1 MNCKSIFVVGLRKG
15 LIARAGTLDFLII
28 VASVKIREK
37 IMNSTRKGCNVT
49 PTTTT
54 TRKMMKMT
62 ATILIFLLA
71 GSE

>member
-1 MNCKSIFVVGLRKG
+1 MNCKSIFVVGRRKG

-28 VASVKIREK
+28 VASVKIRER
-37 IMNSTRKGCNVT
+37 IMNRTRKGCNVT
-49 PTTTT
+49 PTT

>member
-1 MNCKSIFVVGLRKG
+1 MNCKSIFVVGRRKG
-15 LIARAGTLDFLII
+15 LIARAGTLDILII

-37 IMNSTRKGCNVT
+37 IMNRTRKGCNVT
-49 PTTTT
+49 PTT

>member
-1 MNCKSIFVVGLRKG
+1 MNCKSIFVVGRRKG
-15 LIARAGTLDFLII
+15 LITRAGTLDFLII

-37 IMNSTRKGCNVT
+37 IMNRTRKGCNVT
-49 PTTTT
+49 PTT

-71 GSE
+71 ASE

>member
-1 MNCKSIFVVGLRKG
+1 MNCKSIFVVERRKG

-37 IMNSTRKGCNVT
+37 IMNRTRKGCNVT
-49 PTTTT
+49 PTT

-71 GSE
+71 ASE

>member
-1 MNCKSIFVVGLRKG
+1 MNCKSIFVVGRRKC
-15 LIARAGTLDFLII
+15 LIPRAGTLDFLII

-37 IMNSTRKGCNVT
+37 IMNRTRKGCNVT
-49 PTTTT
+49 STT

>member
-1 MNCKSIFVVGLRKG
+1 MNCKSIFVVGRRKG

-37 IMNSTRKGCNVT
+37 IINRTRKGCNVT
-49 PTTTT
+49 PTT

-71 GSE
+71 ASE

>member
-1 MNCKSIFVVGLRKG
+1 MNCKSIFVVGQRKG

-49 PTTTT
+49 PTTT
-54 TRKMMKMT
+54 RKMMKMT

>member
-1 MNCKSIFVVGLRKG
+1 MNCKSIFVVGRRKG

-37 IMNSTRKGCNVT
+37 IMNRTRKGCNVT
-49 PTTTT
+49 PTT

-71 GSE
+71 VSE

>member
-1 MNCKSIFVVGLRKG
+1 MNCKSIFVVEQRKG

-37 IMNSTRKGCNVT
+37 IMNRTRKGCNVT
-49 PTTTT
+49 STT

>member
-1 MNCKSIFVVGLRKG
+1 M
-15 LIARAGTLDFLII
+15 IARAGTLDFLII

-37 IMNSTRKGCNVT
+37 IMNRTRKGCNVT
-49 PTTTT
+49 PTT

>member
-1 MNCKSIFVVGLRKG
+1 MNCKSIFVVERRKG

-37 IMNSTRKGCNVT
+37 IMNRTRKGCNVT
-49 PTTTT
+49 PTT

-62 ATILIFLLA
+62 ATILILLLA
-71 GSE
+71 ASE

>member
-1 MNCKSIFVVGLRKG
+1 MNCKSIFVVGRRKG

-37 IMNSTRKGCNVT
+37 IMNRTRKGCNVT
-49 PTTTT
+49 PTT

>member
-1 MNCKSIFVVGLRKG
+1 MNCKSIFVVGRRKG

-37 IMNSTRKGCNVT
+37 IMNRTRKGCNVT
-49 PTTTT
+49 PTT

-71 GSE
+71 ASE

>member
-1 MNCKSIFVVGLRKG
+1 MNCKSIFVVGRRKG

-37 IMNSTRKGCNVT
+37 NMNSTRKGCNVT
-49 PTTTT
+49 PTT

-62 ATILIFLLA
+62 ATILIFLLT

>member
-1 MNCKSIFVVGLRKG
+1 MNCKSIFVVGRRKG

-49 PTTTT
+49 PTTT
-54 TRKMMKMT
+54 RKMMKMT

>member
-1 MNCKSIFVVGLRKG
+1 MNCKSIFVVGPRKG

-37 IMNSTRKGCNVT
+37 IMNRTRKGCNVT
-49 PTTTT
+49 PTT

>member
-1 MNCKSIFVVGLRKG
+1 MNCKSIFVVGRRKG
-15 LIARAGTLDFLII
+15 SIARAGTLDFLII

-37 IMNSTRKGCNVT
+37 IMIRTRKGCNVT
-49 PTTTT
+49 PTT

-71 GSE
+71 ASE

>member
-1 MNCKSIFVVGLRKG
+1 MNCKSIFVVERRKG
-15 LIARAGTLDFLII
+15 LIARAGTLDFLTI

-37 IMNSTRKGCNVT
+37 IMNRTRKGCNVT
-49 PTTTT
+49 PTT

>member
-1 MNCKSIFVVGLRKG
+1 MNCKSIFVVGRRKG

-49 PTTTT
+49 PTTT
-54 TRKMMKMT
+54 RKMMKMT

-71 GSE
+71 ASE

>member
-1 MNCKSIFVVGLRKG
+1 MNCKSIFLVGRRKG

-49 PTTTT
+49 PTTT
-54 TRKMMKMT
+54 RKMMKMT

>member
-1 MNCKSIFVVGLRKG
+1 MNCKSIFVVGRRKG

-28 VASVKIREK
+28 VASVKIREN

-49 PTTTT
+49 PTT

>member
-1 MNCKSIFVVGLRKG
+1 MNCKSIFVVERRKG

-49 PTTTT
+49 PTTT
-54 TRKMMKMT
+54 RKMMKMT

>member
-1 MNCKSIFVVGLRKG
+1 MNCKSIFVVGRTKG

-37 IMNSTRKGCNVT
+37 IMNRTRKGCNVT
-49 PTTTT
+49 PTT

>member
-1 MNCKSIFVVGLRKG
+1 MNCKSIFVVGRRKG

-49 PTTTT
+49 PTTT
-54 TRKMMKMT
+54 RNMMTMT
-62 ATILIFLLA
+62 ATKLIFLLA

>member
-1 MNCKSIFVVGLRKG
+1 MNCKSIFVVGRRKG

-37 IMNSTRKGCNVT
+37 IMNSTCKGCNVT
-49 PTTTT
+49 PTT

>member
-1 MNCKSIFVVGLRKG
+1 MNCKSIFVVERRKG

-28 VASVKIREK
+28 VASVKIREN
-37 IMNSTRKGCNVT
+37 IMNRTRKGCNVT
-49 PTTTT
+49 PTT

>member
-1 MNCKSIFVVGLRKG
+1 MNCKSIFVVGQRKG
-15 LIARAGTLDFLII
+15 LIARAAGTLDFLII

-37 IMNSTRKGCNVT
+37 IMNRTRKGCNVT
-49 PTTTT
+49 PTT

-71 GSE
+71 ASE

>member
-1 MNCKSIFVVGLRKG
+1 MNCKSIFVVGWRKG

-28 VASVKIREK
+28 VASVKIREN
-37 IMNSTRKGCNVT
+37 IMNSTRKGYNVT
-49 PTTTT
+49 PTT

>member
-1 MNCKSIFVVGLRKG
+1 MNCKSIFVVGQRKG

-37 IMNSTRKGCNVT
+37 IMNRTRKGCNVT
-49 PTTTT
+49 PTA

-62 ATILIFLLA
+62 ATKLIFLLA

>member
-1 MNCKSIFVVGLRKG
+1 MNCKSIFVVERRKG

-37 IMNSTRKGCNVT
+37 IMNRTRKGCNVT
-49 PTTTT
+49 PTT

>member
-1 MNCKSIFVVGLRKG
+1 MNCKSIFVVGQRKG

-37 IMNSTRKGCNVT
+37 IMNRTLKGCNVT
-49 PTTTT
+49 PTT

-62 ATILIFLLA
+62 ATLLIFLLA